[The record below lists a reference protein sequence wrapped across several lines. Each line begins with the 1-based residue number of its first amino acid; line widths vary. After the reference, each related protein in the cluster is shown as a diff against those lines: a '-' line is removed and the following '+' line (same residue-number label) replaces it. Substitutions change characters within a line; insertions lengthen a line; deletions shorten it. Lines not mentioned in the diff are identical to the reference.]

1 MAAAALYGFLTSL
14 SLIAAIGAQN
24 AFVLRQGLRREH
36 VLAVV
41 LTCALSDALLI
52 TLGVAGFDQLMAFA
66 PWVNQAMLYLG
77 AAFLIVYG
85 ALRFKAAIQGGESL
99 KPATG
104 ATTPLAA
111 TLTTCL
117 VLTWANPHVYLDTV
131 VLLGAISAQYAPNQL
146 QFGGGAVL
154 GSLFFF
160 SALGF
165 GARLLAPIFASARSW
180 VVLEVVV
187 GVTMWTIAVAL
198 ILKG

>member
-1 MAAAALYGFLTSL
+1 MKKNLKTTTDSQPTKPYISYPNHSNHCNSDIYTYIIIFISYG
-14 SLIAAIGAQN
+14 
-24 AFVLRQGLRREH
+24 VL
-36 VLAVV
+36 
-41 LTCALSDALLI
+41 
-52 TLGVAGFDQLMAFA
+52 GF
-66 PWVNQAMLYLG
+66 WG
-77 AAFLIVYG
+77 
-85 ALRFKAAIQGGESL
+85 
-99 KPATG
+99 
-104 ATTPLAA
+104 
-111 TLTTCL
+111 
-117 VLTWANPHVYLDTV
+117 LDTV